1 MNSSNARARWI
12 AVFASQTSPARVIAA
27 SGGDVATSGVAAV
40 LFGGILYLV
49 LQYVAQPWGYFS
61 HSEGARRLFLG
72 VPILLAVGGLIAIV
86 VGLVTG

>member
-1 MNSSNARARWI
+1 MVAE
-12 AVFASQTSPARVIAA
+12 AA
-27 SGGDVATSGVAAV
+27 SGGEVATSGVAAV

-49 LQYVAQPWGYFS
+49 LRYVAQPWGYFS

-86 VGLVTG
+86 VGITLFAQRFFHIPAGGPL